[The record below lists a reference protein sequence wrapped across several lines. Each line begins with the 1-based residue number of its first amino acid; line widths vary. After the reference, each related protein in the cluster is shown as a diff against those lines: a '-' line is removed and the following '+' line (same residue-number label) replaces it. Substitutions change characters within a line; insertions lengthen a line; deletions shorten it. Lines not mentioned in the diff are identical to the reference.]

1 MVKTRFLA
9 IFMILLGL
17 AAAYFVAVPFLPSG
31 LQGFLPQVPFR
42 LGLDLQGGIHL
53 VYKADTSSLQAS
65 DIPSSMAGLRDV
77 IERRVNL
84 FGVTEPVVQVEQS
97 GNENRLIVE
106 LPGIKDV
113 SQAVALIGETP
124 YLEFKTQRPQEET
137 DKILEEQKNG
147 QNLNEDPYFV
157 ATQLTGRFLQKA
169 TLDFDQT
176 TFQPEISLQFTS
188 EGARLFAQIT
198 KDNVGKILAI
208 YLDGAPISTPNVK
221 EEITGGKAQ
230 ITGQFTTEE
239 AKTLVSR
246 LNSGA
251 LPIPIELI
259 SQESVGATLGE
270 RVLHKSVLAGIVG
283 ILAVALF
290 LLLLYRGIGLVSVV
304 ALAIY
309 ASLVL
314 TLFKVIPVTL
324 TAAGIAGFILS
335 VGVAVDANILIFER
349 MKEEVRGGKDLKPAL
364 TEGFSRAWTS
374 IRDSNISTLITAT
387 ILYWFGTSV
396 VKGFALT
403 LGVGV
408 VVSLFSAYTVTRT
421 FLIAVDLKGRSKLSK
436 ILLGIPAKAESDK

>member
-9 IFMILLGL
+9 IFIFLFGFF
-17 AAAYFVAVPFLPSG
+17 AAYFVAVPFLPAS
-31 LQGFLPQVPFR
+31 LQGFAPNVPFR

-53 VYKADTSSLQAS
+53 VYRADTSSLEQS
-65 DIPSSMAGLRDV
+65 EISSSMAGLRDV

-84 FGVTEPVVQVEQS
+84 FGVTEPIVQIEQS

-106 LPGIKDV
+106 LPGIKDI

-137 DKILEEQKNG
+137 DALLKEYEETG
-147 QNLNEDPYFV
+147 TEPTEDPYFIP
-157 ATQLTGRFLQKA
+157 TDLTGRFLKKA
-169 TLDFDQT
+169 YLNFNQT
-176 TFQPEISLQFTS
+176 TFEPEISIEFND
-188 EGARLFAQIT
+188 EGAALFAQIT
-198 KDNVGKILAI
+198 KENIGKPLAI
-208 YLDGAPISTPNVK
+208 YLDGAPISVPNVN
-221 EEITGGKAQ
+221 EEITGGRAQ
-230 ITGQFTTEE
+230 ITGRFTTEE

-259 SQESVGATLGE
+259 SQQSVGASLGE
-270 RVLHKSVLAGIVG
+270 EVLHKSIFAGIIG

-290 LLLLYRGIGLVSVV
+290 LLVLYRGIGLLSVF
-304 ALAIY
+304 ALAVY
-309 ASLVL
+309 ASIVL
-314 TLFKVIPVTL
+314 MLFKIIPVTL

-349 MKEEVRGGKDLKPAL
+349 IKEEVRGGKELKLAV
-364 TEGFSRAWTS
+364 TEGFRRAWTS

-408 VVSLFSAYTVTRT
+408 LVSLFSAFAVTRT
-421 FLIAVDLKGRSKLSK
+421 FLIAIDLKGKSKSSK
-436 ILLGIPAKAESDK
+436 ILLGIK